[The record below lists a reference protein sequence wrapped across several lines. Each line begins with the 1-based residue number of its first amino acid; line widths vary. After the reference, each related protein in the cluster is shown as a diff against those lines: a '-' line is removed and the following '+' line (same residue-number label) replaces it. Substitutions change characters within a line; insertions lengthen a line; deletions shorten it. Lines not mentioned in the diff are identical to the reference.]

1 MANLERV
8 WDRLYENRDP
18 RVPPHL
24 ADFADLEISSDE
36 LGGYIEGLLQDGHV
50 VGHVHTGG
58 DDKAVDDVS
67 AYLTEK
73 GIAEYLR
80 KKVS

>member
-8 WDRLYENRDP
+8 WDRLYEKREP
-18 RVPPHL
+18 RVPLHL

-36 LGGYIEGLLQDGHV
+36 LGGYIEGLLEEAYV
-50 VGHVHTGG
+50 VGHVHTSG

-73 GIAEYLR
+73 GIAEYIR
-80 KKVS
+80 KQVS